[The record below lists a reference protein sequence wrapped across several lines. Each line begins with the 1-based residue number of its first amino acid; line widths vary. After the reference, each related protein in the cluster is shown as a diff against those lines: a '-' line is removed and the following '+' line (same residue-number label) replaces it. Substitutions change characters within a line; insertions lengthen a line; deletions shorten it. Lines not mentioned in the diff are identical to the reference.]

1 MLEVGAVCGEV
12 WLWGKALGARCPR
25 ALDRRVRLR
34 CASTGGRGFSCGV
47 VRARGSS
54 LRILALLHVT
64 SRITRVLPERNA

>member
-1 MLEVGAVCGEV
+1 MEVGAVCGM

-47 VRARGSS
+47 VRARGSF
-54 LRILALLHVT
+54 LRILALHIHLAY
-64 SRITRVLPERNA
+64 IIPVLYQSGNA